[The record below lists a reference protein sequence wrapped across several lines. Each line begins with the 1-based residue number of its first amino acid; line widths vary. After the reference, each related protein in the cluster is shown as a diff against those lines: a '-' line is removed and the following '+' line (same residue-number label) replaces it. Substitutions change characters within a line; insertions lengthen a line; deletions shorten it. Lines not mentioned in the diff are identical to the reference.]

1 MHHMLETL
9 TLESFR
15 PHVGD
20 AFGLSAPGGVALT
33 LTLDEVGSL
42 ASAGTRAE
50 GGRRRREPFRLQF
63 RGPSLP
69 VLPQRIYAL
78 DHQTLGRLEIFL
90 VPIGPSQYEAIFT

>member
-9 TLESFR
+9 TFESFR

-20 AFGLSAPGGVALT
+20 AFGLSAPAGVT

-42 ASAGTRAE
+42 ASAGTQAE
-50 GGRRRREPFRLQF
+50 GDRRRREPFRLQF

-78 DHQTLGRLEIFL
+78 EHRTLGRLEIFL
-90 VPIGPSQYEAIFT
+90 VPIGPGQYEAIFT